1 MSLNITIDESDW
13 LFESFLTS
21 ENVKQS
27 QDLQISLLWILL
39 KKYKTKSVNEYFPI
53 LVNLL

>member
-1 MSLNITIDESDW
+1 MSLNITIEESDW